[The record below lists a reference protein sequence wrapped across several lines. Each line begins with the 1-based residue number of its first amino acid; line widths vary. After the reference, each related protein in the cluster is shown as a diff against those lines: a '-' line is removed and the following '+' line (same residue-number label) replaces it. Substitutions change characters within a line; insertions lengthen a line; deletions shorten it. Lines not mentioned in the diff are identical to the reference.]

1 MNDTDRQVS
10 RYVDGEMG
18 RDEAA
23 AFEAR
28 LRDAR
33 DLREQVD
40 AARGFRELFEPERRA
55 ARSASMRP
63 HVPSARLR
71 ERVFAETVRGPA
83 LVREDEAVEVAR
95 IWGQRVLFAAA
106 ALVLVALAG
115 AAWTLGSVG
124 TGQLEASPAE
134 LQRTLDEIDA
144 RVRAGAEAAE
154 GR

>member
-40 AARGFRELFEPERRA
+40 AARGLRELFEPERRA

-83 LVREDEAVEVAR
+83 LFREDEAVEVAR

-124 TGQLEASPAE
+124 TGELEASPAE

>member
-1 MNDTDRQVS
+1 R
-10 RYVDGEMG
+10 R
-18 RDEAA
+18 
-23 AFEAR
+23 
-28 LRDAR
+28 RDAR

>member
-40 AARGFRELFEPERRA
+40 AARGFRELFEPERRT

>member
-40 AARGFRELFEPERRA
+40 AARGLRELFEPERRA